1 MIQVGI
7 FSGYFPYALDETA
20 RRIRAHGFNTVQLDL
35 SFKDMDLATEAIST
49 AKCRRIRDAFRA
61 QNLPVCAVSG
71 YTNIIHPD
79 STVRR
84 ANLER
89 LKTIIRHA
97 RELGSAYVI
106 TETGTYN
113 PASDWAPHP
122 GNFTEAGY
130 EECRDVIAELTRLC
144 AEHEVTL
151 LLEPYVSNVIAS
163 VEITARLFKDIPG
176 PGLALL
182 MDPTNYFDGNNI
194 DHMDATLNHIFDVL
208 GDRIRISHA
217 KDVKPGYGDTAEKH
231 ADIDASEGHTFRG
244 IGDIELPAPGLGVL
258 NYDLY
263 LRLLFRRYP
272 NIPIIIEHL
281 EEPDVARA
289 KTFLDERLMAAGA

>member
-7 FSGYFPYALDETA
+7 FTGYFPYALEETA
-20 RRIRAHGFNTVQLDL
+20 RRVRSHGFNTVQLDL
-35 SFKDMDLATEAIST
+35 SFKDMDLATDAIT
-49 AKCRRIRDAFRA
+49 PAKCRKIRDAFRA
-61 QNLPVCAVSG
+61 QNLPVCAISG

-79 STVRR
+79 AAIRR
-84 ANLER
+84 ANVER

-97 RELGSAYVI
+97 WECGSPYVI

-113 PASDWAPHP
+113 PDSDWAPHP
-122 GNFTEAGY
+122 DNFTEAGY
-130 EECRDVIAELTRLC
+130 EECRDVIGELTRLS
-144 AEHEVTL
+144 AEHGATL

-163 VEITARLFKDIPG
+163 VEITARLFRDIPG
-176 PGLALL
+176 AGLALL
-182 MDPTNYFDGNNI
+182 MDPTNYFDGSNI
-194 DHMDATLNHIFDVL
+194 GQMDATLNHIFDVL

-217 KDVKPGYGDTAEKH
+217 KDVKPSYGDTSEKH
-231 ADIDASEGHTFRG
+231 VDIDASEGHTFRG
-244 IGDIELPAPGLGVL
+244 IGDIELPAPGLGML

-263 LRLLFRRYP
+263 LKLLYRRYP

-289 KTFLDERLMAAGA
+289 KTFLDERLMAVGA

>member
-7 FSGYFPYALDETA
+7 FTGYFPYTLEEAA

-35 SFKDMDLATEAIST
+35 SFKDMDLATDAITT
-49 AKCRRIRDAFRA
+49 AKCHKIRDVLRA
-61 QNLPVCAVSG
+61 HNLPVCAVSG

-79 STVRR
+79 PAIRR
-84 ANLER
+84 ANVER

-97 RELGSAYVI
+97 RELGSPYVI

-113 PASDWAPHP
+113 PDSDWAPHP
-122 GNFTEAGY
+122 DNFTPRGY
-130 EECRDVIAELTRLC
+130 AECRDVIGELTRLAAGHG
-144 AEHEVTL
+144 AEM

-182 MDPTNYFDGNNI
+182 MDPTNYFDGGNI
-194 DHMDATLNHIFDVL
+194 GRMDATLNHIFDVL

-217 KDVKPGYGDTAEKH
+217 KDVKPSYGDTSEKH
-231 ADIDASEGHTFRG
+231 VDIDASEGHTFRG
-244 IGDIELPAPGLGVL
+244 IGDIELPAPGLGTL

-263 LRLLFRRYP
+263 LRLLYQRYP
-272 NIPIIIEHL
+272 NIPIIIEHI
-281 EEPDVARA
+281 EEPDAARA
-289 KTFLDERLMAAGA
+289 KAFVDERLMAVGA

>member
-7 FSGYFPYALDETA
+7 FTGYFPYALEETA
-20 RRIRAHGFNTVQLDL
+20 RRVRAHGFNTVQLDL
-35 SFKDMDLATEAIST
+35 GFKDMDLATEAITT
-49 AKCRRIRDAFRA
+49 AKCRKIRDAFRA

-79 STVRR
+79 PAVRR
-84 ANLER
+84 ANVER

-97 RELGSAYVI
+97 WECGSPYVI

-113 PASDWAPHP
+113 PDSDWAPHP
-122 GNFTEAGY
+122 DNFTEAGY
-130 EECRDVIAELTRLC
+130 QECRDVIGELTGLSV
-144 AEHEVTL
+144 EHGATL

-194 DHMDATLNHIFDVL
+194 GHMDVTLNHMFDVL

-217 KDVKPGYGDTAEKH
+217 KDVKPSYGDTSEKH
-231 ADIDASEGHTFRG
+231 VDIDASEGHTFRG
-244 IGDIELPAPGLGVL
+244 IGDIELPAPGLGML

-263 LRLLFRRYP
+263 LRLLYRRYP

-289 KTFLDERLMAAGA
+289 KTFLDERLMAVGA